1 MTDLTM
7 DPEPVPGLQAIA
19 ATGWGYSERELLGG
33 WELRASGGFTSRAN
47 VAWPLGDSGRPL
59 PETLAKVAQWYG
71 GRGLPPLVQTV
82 VGGDLDREI
91 ADLGHTGAVGASLRQ
106 TADLEPA
113 LAVLSAT
120 ADPDLKSELSA
131 DLPADFVT
139 VYRRGLGHPHSPAVL
154 GTGDAEIR
162 FAVIRDT
169 DGAALAVGR
178 TAVHPTAR
186 WTGVAAIHT
195 AERARRRGLA
205 RVILRDL
212 LTTAAQSGATRAYL
226 EVEEDNAPA
235 RTLYESLGFR
245 IAHRYHARVVG

>member
-1 MTDLTM
+1 MTDLTTE
-7 DPEPVPGLQAIA
+7 PEQGSDLQAIA

-47 VAWPLGDSGRPL
+47 VAWPLGDSGLAL
-59 PETLAKVAQWYG
+59 PDTLAQVARWYG
-71 GRGLPPLVQTV
+71 ERGLPAMVQTV
-82 VGGDLDREI
+82 VGGDLDRRI
-91 ADLGHTGAVGASLRQ
+91 TDLGHTGAVGAALRQ

-120 ADPDLKSELSA
+120 ADPDLKTELSC
-131 DLPADFVT
+131 DLPADFFT

-169 DGAALAVGR
+169 DGTALAVGR
-178 TAVHPTAR
+178 VAVHRTAR

-195 AERARRRGLA
+195 AERARRRGLS

-212 LTTAAQSGATRAYL
+212 LTAAAQSGATRAYL
-226 EVEEDNAPA
+226 EVEEDNVPA
-235 RTLYESLGFR
+235 RNLYESLGFGT
-245 IAHRYHARVVG
+245 AHKYHARVVG